1 MDFKNGS
8 GKAALL
14 LAAVALA
21 VLLFNSVQ
29 ISRLGSFGSAST
41 YSGVVPSSAYSY
53 NIDVIPKGIPSIY
66 GKELGVSFDSISASD
81 AALADAT
88 ISRLGRL
95 DIDIQLSGAEL
106 KRYVAIVSRIS
117 CEYCC
122 GAASIIFENGEPA
135 CGCAHSYA
143 MRGLAKYLL
152 TKHGSEFSD
161 DAVLEELGKWKTLF
175 FPAQMVKKAE
185 VLSGQGVELNYIN
198 LASNKYRGAEKG
210 AGSGSMVGGC

>member
-1 MDFKNGS
+1 MDLKYGS
-8 GKAALL
+8 WKAALL

-29 ISRLGSFGSAST
+29 IFQLGAVDSVSAGSVGASSS
-41 YSGVVPSSAYSY
+41 YSGR
-53 NIDVIPKGIPSIY
+53 IDVIPKGVPAVY
-66 GKELGVSFDSISASD
+66 GKELGVSFDSISVSD

-106 KRYVAIVSRIS
+106 KRYIAVVSRIS

-143 MRGLAKYLL
+143 MRGLAKYLI

-161 DAVLEELGKWKTLF
+161 DAILEELGRWKTLF
-175 FPAQMVKKAE
+175 FPAQIAKKAE
-185 VLSGQGVELNYIN
+185 VLAGQGVELNYIN